1 MEYKNDKYQLHCPRC
16 NHEFTYDN
24 GYYDKQIAKLG
35 KEISEIHLQLA
46 KYNRLSTYGK
56 RAKAE
61 WKKRTV
67 IALNEKTKD
76 ITELKAFR
84 KMCDQQIT
92 SMAYITFKNVVR
104 EELGEEKYQY
114 LLTKALNELEAY
126 KTSGLMRHEYTRSN
140 SLSNVTNINK
150 L

>member
-46 KYNRLSTYGK
+46 NYNRLSTYGK

-67 IALNEKTKD
+67 IALNEKTKELIYYAGMLQNIGK
-76 ITELKAFR
+76 ITLP
-84 KMCDQQIT
+84 
-92 SMAYITFKNVVR
+92 
-104 EELGEEKYQY
+104 EELF
-114 LLTKALNELEAY
+114 TKKQKLSQ
-126 KTSGLMRHEYTRSN
+126 SGGN
-140 SLSNVTNINK
+140 NQ
-150 L
+150 